1 MFPSEEFWTSVV
13 FLALCDIIALLSFKL
28 GETKEREKR
37 GRQDNFVPESRK
49 LPQEHDERG
58 LVEVSFSSKW

>member
-1 MFPSEEFWTSVV
+1 MV
-13 FLALCDIIALLSFKL
+13 FLALCGIIALLSFKL
-28 GETKEREKR
+28 GQTKERENR
-37 GRQDNFVPESRK
+37 GRPGNFVPESRK